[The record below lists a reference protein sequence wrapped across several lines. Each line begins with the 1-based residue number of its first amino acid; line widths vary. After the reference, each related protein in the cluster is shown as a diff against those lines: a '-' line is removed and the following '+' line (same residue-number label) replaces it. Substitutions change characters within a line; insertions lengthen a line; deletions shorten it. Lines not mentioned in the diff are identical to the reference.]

1 MKKITFMLIALI
13 TFSVSAQKKKNGT
26 VYIDHPAID
35 MIESFQSAWVSGD
48 IQKAGSYLHENFKI
62 FNATSEN
69 KEQKGSTKAQ
79 MINNLNQVQTL
90 RARRLLYSALQS
102 QSTRQRRREKSRRN
116 YQSYQLT
123 TIEDQEETIEITLA
137 IENMIENPV

>member
-1 MKKITFMLIALI
+1 
-13 TFSVSAQKKKNGT
+13 
-26 VYIDHPAID
+26 
-35 MIESFQSAWVSGD
+35 
-48 IQKAGSYLHENFKI
+48 
-62 FNATSEN
+62 
-69 KEQKGSTKAQ
+69 

-90 RARRLLYSALQS
+90 LARRLLYSALQS

-137 IENMIENPV
+137 IENMIETPV

>member
-1 MKKITFMLIALI
+1 
-13 TFSVSAQKKKNGT
+13 
-26 VYIDHPAID
+26 
-35 MIESFQSAWVSGD
+35 
-48 IQKAGSYLHENFKI
+48 
-62 FNATSEN
+62 
-69 KEQKGSTKAQ
+69 